1 MRIQKVV
8 KAFGSQTIGTS
19 PSTLET
25 QSVKALGDVLSWSL
39 YIDFT
44 SVHSAGTFQ
53 ADGGTPSGSWAG
65 SSVFKLLKQI
75 SIKDNQ
81 NTDLF
86 LGNESDIWV
95 MAYMI
100 SLIDPNEFLFERGQN
115 QRPTTDAADQT
126 NQLTNIIIPQT
137 ILAKDLPASLE
148 IQLGVL
154 SDYFATVSSS
164 TATINELTVTFR
176 YAPPAQSG
184 FTVRCKAFNI
194 STISADSDIAYLLP
208 NNINFLAIGYFPDN
222 PNAGTAPANMTN
234 TNVKY
239 ISVRRGSNEEIEQIR
254 RAIIDYFVDHAYAN
268 TRPTGFTV
276 INTDAFSKTDST
288 LFKFFLNGSVS
299 LTPRVYYVY
308 R

>member
-1 MRIQKVV
+1 MRIQKVT
-8 KAFGSQTIGTS
+8 KTFGSQTIGTS
-19 PSTLET
+19 PTTLET
-25 QSVKALGDVLSWSL
+25 QSVKALGDILSWAL

-44 SVHSAGTFQ
+44 SAHGTGTF
-53 ADGGTPSGSWAG
+53 ASDGGTPSGSWAG
-65 SSVFKLLKQI
+65 SSVYKLLKQI
-75 SIKDNQ
+75 TLKDNQ

-86 LGNESDIWV
+86 LANQSDIWV

-115 QRPTTDAADQT
+115 QRPTADSADQT
-126 NQLTNIIIPQT
+126 NQLTNIIVPQA
-137 ILAKDLPASLE
+137 ILTKDLPASLE

-154 SDYFATVSSS
+154 SDYYASVGTG
-164 TATINELTVTFR
+164 TATINELTVVFR

-208 NNINFLAIGYFPDN
+208 NNINMLVLGYFPDN
-222 PNAGTAPANMTN
+222 LNAGTAPANMTN

-239 ISVRRGSNEEIEQIR
+239 ISLRRGSNEEIEQIR
-254 RAIIDYFVDHAYAN
+254 RAQIDYFIDHVYAN
-268 TRPTGFTV
+268 TRPTGLTI

-299 LTPRVYYVY
+299 ITPRIFYVY